1 MVKARELA
9 SKDEELVALKELLN
23 TYKAKS
29 DSKVKKN

>member
-23 TYKAKS
+23 TYRAKS
-29 DSKVKKN
+29 DSKGKKN